1 MKKLF
6 YLSFVAAAL
15 LFTSVACSNDDDP
28 TPPPAKTQ
36 LEEVLG
42 KLGEMENV
50 GDFTNI
56 LKGVKSEDLGTEALT
71 VFAVADQTQEPAP
84 ESAKAPKE
92 GEEGEG
98 GDDTDVTAENITR
111 HIVKGTFDFPAEEG
125 DEVIIESVKGD
136 PLRIAKKDGK
146 IWVNDVE
153 VTSASATDAGL
164 SKIYVVASVIP
175 VVDIPKFTANFVVYA
190 ANEEWAEGAAEK
202 AVTEGAKITFFELK
216 GEEYVKV
223 DSVATDAEGKA
234 AFDHFN
240 SEGLFYNVEQEGKTS
255 FRDGYMVVGLFT
267 TQEQIDEAP
276 EYKTETALDK
286 LGLGSLR
293 IADMDGDGVIDEKDK
308 VASGYLPV
316 DNAAESTDL
325 FIVSDTYKAG
335 EAEE

>member
-6 YLSFVAAAL
+6 YLSFVAVAL
-15 LFTSVACSNDDDP
+15 LFTSVACSNDDHP

-36 LEEVLG
+36 LEEVLD

-50 GDFTNI
+50 GDFAKI
-56 LKGVKSEDLGTEALT
+56 LKNVKSDDLGTEALT
-71 VFAVADQTQEPAP
+71 VFAVANKAQEPAP
-84 ESAKAPKE
+84 QKAQTPEE
-92 GEEGEG
+92 GEEE
-98 GDDTDVTAENITR
+98 TDITVENITR
-111 HIVKGTFDFPAEEG
+111 HIVKGTFDLPAEDG
-125 DEVIIESVKGD
+125 DEIIKESVKGD

-146 IWVNDVE
+146 ILINDIE
-153 VTSASATDAGL
+153 MTSTTATDAGL

-175 VVDIPKFTANFVVYA
+175 VVDIPAFTANFVVYA

-202 AVTEGAKITFFELK
+202 TETEGAKIIFFELK

-234 AFDHFN
+234 AFEHFY
-240 SEGLFYNVEQEGKTS
+240 SKGLFYKVEQEGKTS
-255 FRDGYMVVGLFT
+255 FRDGYMVLGLFT

-286 LGLGSLR
+286 LELGSLR
-293 IADMDGDGVIDEKDK
+293 IADMNGDNVIDEKDK

-316 DNAAESTDL
+316 DNDAESTSL

-335 EAEE
+335 EAEK

>member
-6 YLSFVAAAL
+6 YLSFVAVAL
-15 LFTSVACSNDDDP
+15 LFTSVACSDDDDP

-56 LKGVKSEDLGTEALT
+56 LKDVKSEDLGTEALT
-71 VFAVADQTQEPAP
+71 VFAVADQTEEPAP
-84 ESAKAPKE
+84 ESAKTPKE
-92 GEEGEG
+92 AEEGENE
-98 GDDTDVTAENITR
+98 TDVTAENITR

-125 DEVIIESVKGD
+125 DEVIVESVKGD

-146 IWVNDVE
+146 FLVNDVE
-153 VTSASATDAGL
+153 VTSTSATDAGL

-175 VVDIPKFTANFVVYA
+175 AVDIPEFTANFVVYA
-190 ANEEWAEGAAEK
+190 ANENWAEGAAEK
-202 AVTEGAKITFFELK
+202 AVTEGAKITFFKLK
-216 GEEYVKV
+216 GEEYVEV
-223 DSVATDAEGKA
+223 NSVTTDAEGKA
-234 AFDHFN
+234 AFEHFN
-240 SEGLFYNVEQEGKTS
+240 SEGLFYKVEQEGKTS

-267 TQEQIDEAP
+267 TQKQIDEAP
-276 EYKTETALDK
+276 EYKTNTALDK

-335 EAEE
+335 EAEK